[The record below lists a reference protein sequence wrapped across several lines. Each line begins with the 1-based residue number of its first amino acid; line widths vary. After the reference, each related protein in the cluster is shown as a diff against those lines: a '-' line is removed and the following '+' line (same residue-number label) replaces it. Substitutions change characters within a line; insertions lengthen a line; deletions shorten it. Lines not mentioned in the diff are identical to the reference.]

1 MEQCLAWRIYRDN
14 KDSELH
20 QLLFRGGFQADGKT
34 PLRFYLPYRCEEV
47 GAKKGLCE
55 GCKIRSEDPEL
66 TKPAPCG
73 SYQNYYLGNVNEP
86 IRAVNRSRMAFSPWF
101 LERVKEFG
109 ISPENLAK
117 ARAAWAAA
125 VAGLK
130 DIPPLPDM
138 GDGVVTPVPDKSS
151 WTPAGNEKK
160 KRAPAKKKVA
170 AEPAPAVQ
178 EAKPVKKPSK
188 IKMVKA
194 LAQTSV
200 LDAMKVQEPAEVPLV
215 VAPPPQ
221 APVKRAYKK
230 KVATASAPP
239 LPDPIAILSEE
250 KPVDVDNVETIEVIA
265 RELNG
270 TNYYLD
276 TRKNKVYNPKNGS
289 YVGRWDSVTEKLI
302 TTIPD
307 SDHE

>member
-1 MEQCLAWRIYRDN
+1 
-14 KDSELH
+14 
-20 QLLFRGGFQADGKT
+20 
-34 PLRFYLPYRCEEV
+34 
-47 GAKKGLCE
+47 
-55 GCKIRSEDPEL
+55 
-66 TKPAPCG
+66 
-73 SYQNYYLGNVNEP
+73 
-86 IRAVNRSRMAFSPWF
+86 MAFSPWF

-117 ARAAWAAA
+117 ARVAWASA

-138 GDGVVTPVPDKSS
+138 GDGVVTEVPDNSS
-151 WTPAGNEKK
+151 WTPGGNEKK

-170 AEPAPAVQ
+170 AEPAATVQ

-200 LDAMKVQEPAEVPLV
+200 LDAMKVQEPAEASLV

-239 LPDPIAILSEE
+239 PQPIAILSEE
-250 KPVDVDNVETIEVIA
+250 KPVDVDNVETIEVIS
-265 RELNG
+265 RDLLMNG